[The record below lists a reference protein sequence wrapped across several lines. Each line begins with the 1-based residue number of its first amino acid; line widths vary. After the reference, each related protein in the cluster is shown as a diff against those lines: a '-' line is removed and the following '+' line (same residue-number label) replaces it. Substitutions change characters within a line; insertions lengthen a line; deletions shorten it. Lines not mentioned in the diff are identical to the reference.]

1 MKNIKIL
8 DCTLRDGGY
17 INEWSF
23 ETHQVETVLNLLLG
37 SNIDFIELGFLTKE
51 KKDNQTALFDN
62 FYDINKIASNFPK
75 EKLCLMVEYSK
86 FPSDEIIKNS
96 PIKNIRVI
104 FKKENKKEA
113 LLYCKKLTQ
122 NNFKVFINP
131 TYINKY
137 STDELCE
144 LIKDINNI
152 NPYAMT
158 IVDTLG
164 MLNKNSIKKL
174 YLLIDYHLNKNINL
188 GFHAHDNLGLAFLNA
203 QTLIDLTKERSLI
216 IDTSIFGMGRGAG
229 NIQSELLAKYLNDN
243 FNSNYN
249 ILSILKAIREEIEPI
264 YNKTPW
270 GATMPFYLAAIY
282 ECHPDYA
289 KFLAQKNLSPDKIN
303 SILKNIPKSKRTS
316 FDLNCIHL

>member
-23 ETHQVETVLNLLLG
+23 EIKQVKTVLNLLLN

-51 KKDNQTALFDN
+51 KEKKQTALFDN
-62 FYDINKIASNFPK
+62 FNDINEITSDFPK

-104 FKKENKKEA
+104 FKKEKIKEA
-113 LLYCKKLTQ
+113 LLYCEKLIK
-122 NNFKVFINP
+122 NNFRIFINP

-137 STDELCE
+137 SDTELCE
-144 LIKDINNI
+144 LIKKINDIK
-152 NPYAMT
+152 PYAVT

-164 MLNKNSIKKL
+164 MLNKQTVKKL
-174 YLLIDYHLNKNINL
+174 YLLIDYHLNKDINI

-203 QTLIDLTKERSLI
+203 QTLIDLTKERNLI
-216 IDTSIFGMGRGAG
+216 VDTSIFGMGRGAG

-249 ILSILKAIREEIEPI
+249 ILSILKAMRDEIEPI

-270 GATMPFYLAAIY
+270 GATIPFYLAAIY

-289 KFLAQKNLSPDKIN
+289 KYLVQKNLSLDKIT
-303 SILKNIPKSKRTS
+303 SVLANIPQSKKTT
-316 FDLNCIHL
+316 FDINCIHL